1 MMKWLWRPAI
11 GVLALFA
18 LGGNCG
24 GGGSSDTPCAGV
36 NTCDQ
41 QRLTVPQVEQV
52 ISQAVAEANKLGV
65 EATIAVLDR
74 VGNVLAVWE
83 MCGNPRSCSGVLPFT
98 PADPP
103 NETTITSNRGVTT
116 GLDGLPVP
124 ELLAAISKAGSGA
137 YLSSQGNAFTSRTA
151 SQIIQENFNPGESQ
165 RGGGPLFGVQFSQ
178 LPCGDFMQRFTVD
191 AMRGPKRM
199 PLGLAGDPGG
209 IPLYIEGVPVGAVG
223 VEFNGTY
230 TVDPDIFDFDTNLE
244 ERIATAATTDFE
256 PPDGIRAP
264 QIAVD
269 GRTLRYVDDEDI
281 ASNPAVAPAFSTLTS
296 GQLLSFDGFFSN
308 EVTAGVRFLDPASG
322 YVRDTIGGQA
332 AEILVD
338 DGTPRFP
345 PIESGNPTTGDEGLT
360 TDEVT
365 SILSSALEIASRAR
379 GQIRRPGGSSMRVNI
394 SIVDLDGDVLGFAR
408 SPDAPIFGGDVS
420 LQKARTAVFFSQT
433 NAADNLMGADMPD
446 DAARARAL
454 GDYVNDV
461 RDFLG
466 DSTAL
471 ANGIAFS
478 DRAGGNLSR
487 PFFPDGINGKPNGP
501 LSRPFA
507 QWSPFSTGLQLDASF
522 NNLTRILAGNNHDT
536 CTSPTLDT
544 VRNGFQIFPG
554 SVPIYRGSVLIGAI
568 GVSGDGVDQD
578 DMVALLAVDTAATTS
593 GTGFNNAPLAIRAD
607 NISVGGGHLRYVS
620 CPPTPFIGSDVQN
633 VCAGK

>member
-1 MMKWLWRPAI
+1 MKWLWRPAI

-24 GGGSSDTPCAGV
+24 GGGSSNTPCAGV

-41 QRLTVPQVEQV
+41 QALTVPQVQQV
-52 ISQAVAEANKLGV
+52 ISQSVAEANEIGV

-83 MCGNPRSCSGVLPFT
+83 MCGNPRPCSGMLPAA
-98 PADPP
+98 PAVPP
-103 NETTITSNRGVTT
+103 NVTTITSNRGVTT
-116 GLDGLPVP
+116 GLDGMSV
-124 ELLAAISKAGSGA
+124 EESLAAISKAGSGA

-151 SQIIQENFNPGESQ
+151 SQIIQENFNPGEPQ

-191 AMRGPKRM
+191 ALRGPKRM

-230 TVDPDIFDFDTNLE
+230 TVDPNIFDFDTNLE
-244 ERIATAATTDFE
+244 ERIATAGTTDFE
-256 PPDGIRAP
+256 PPDGIRAQ

-281 ASNPAVAPAFSTLTS
+281 DSNPAVAPAFPPAN
-296 GQLLSFDGFFSN
+296 GQLLSFDGFFN
-308 EVTAGVRFLDPASG
+308 DTVTAGVLFLDSTSG

-332 AEILVD
+332 AEVLVD
-338 DGTPRFP
+338 GGGPRFP
-345 PIESGNPTTGDEGLT
+345 PTDSGNPLTGGGGLT
-360 TDEVT
+360 KNEVT

-433 NAADNLMGADMPD
+433 NAATNLINAALPD
-446 DAARARAL
+446 DATRARPL

-522 NNLTRILAGNNHDT
+522 NNLTDILAGINHDT
-536 CTSPTLDT
+536 CTSSPTLDT
-544 VRNGFQIFPG
+544 VKNGFQIFPG